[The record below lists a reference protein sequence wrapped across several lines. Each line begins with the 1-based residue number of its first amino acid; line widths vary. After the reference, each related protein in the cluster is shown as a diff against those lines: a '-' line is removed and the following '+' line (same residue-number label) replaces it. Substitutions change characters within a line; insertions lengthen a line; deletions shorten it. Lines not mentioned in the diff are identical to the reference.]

1 METFSGSGGELRTP
15 RRAAHVSSNC
25 WRDVHPGKGGGG
37 GGKQVSDVRNVKSG
51 MNALAR
57 FSMKSLFS
65 FPYVSMS
72 DIYYLYLL
80 KNLYRKSN

>member
-1 METFSGSGGELRTP
+1 MFPRTAGETSTLGRG
-15 RRAAHVSSNC
+15 V
-25 WRDVHPGKGGGG
+25 G